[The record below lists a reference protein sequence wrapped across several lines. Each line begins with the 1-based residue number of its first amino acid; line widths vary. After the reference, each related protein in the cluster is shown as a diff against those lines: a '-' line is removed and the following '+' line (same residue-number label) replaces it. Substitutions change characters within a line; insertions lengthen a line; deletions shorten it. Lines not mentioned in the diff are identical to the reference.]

1 MDKIDLVQL
10 QEKVLQKITREL
22 ADAYSNGTVE
32 DFFEKYDLKEESNDE
47 SFYYDINNSKIIV
60 IGDSRISKSDMEG
73 LAKHKGLNPQ
83 RIEFVLDYEKLT
95 NFNFERF
102 RNNMKYSDIL
112 VGPIPHKVKGLDAA
126 SSFLN
131 MVNNQPDCFP
141 RVIALRD
148 SNELKITKQSFLNG
162 LLKTRLYNEIW

>member
-1 MDKIDLVQL
+1 MDKMDLIQL
-10 QEKVLQKITREL
+10 RESVFQKITKEL
-22 ADAYSNGTVE
+22 TNAYFNGTID
-32 DFFEKYDLKEESNDE
+32 DFLEKYDLKEENTDE
-47 SFYYDINNSKIIV
+47 SFYYDSNNAKIIV
-60 IGDSRISKSDMEG
+60 IGDSRISKSDMEV
-73 LAKHKGLNPQ
+73 LAKHNGINPR

-141 RVIALRD
+141 RAIALRD
-148 SNELKITKQSFLNG
+148 ANELKITKQSFLNG
-162 LLKTRLYNEIW
+162 LLKTRLFNEI

>member
-1 MDKIDLVQL
+1 MDKMDLIQL
-10 QEKVLQKITREL
+10 RESVFQKITKEL
-22 ADAYSNGTVE
+22 TNAYFNGTID
-32 DFFEKYDLKEESNDE
+32 DFLEKYDLKEENTDE
-47 SFYYDINNSKIIV
+47 SFYYDSNNAKIIV
-60 IGDSRISKSDMEG
+60 IGDSRISKSDMEV
-73 LAKHKGLNPQ
+73 LAKHNGINPR

-148 SNELKITKQSFLNG
+148 ANELKITKQSFLNG
-162 LLKTRLYNEIW
+162 LLKTRLFNEI

>member
-1 MDKIDLVQL
+1 MDKMDLIQL
-10 QEKVLQKITREL
+10 RESVFQKITKEL
-22 ADAYSNGTVE
+22 TNAYFNGTID
-32 DFFEKYDLKEESNDE
+32 DFLEKYDLKEENTDE
-47 SFYYDINNSKIIV
+47 SFYYDSNNAKIIV

-73 LAKHKGLNPQ
+73 LAKHNGINPR

-95 NFNFERF
+95 NFNFEKF

-148 SNELKITKQSFLNG
+148 ANELKITKQSFLNG
-162 LLKTRLYNEIW
+162 LLKTRLFNEI